1 MFQITVELPDQVAD
15 GGLGGAALVREG
27 VELVNQ
33 ALGMNLIQSSG

>member
-27 VELVNQ
+27 VEFVNQ